1 MTFVLIPGAGCTPWH
16 WRPLT
21 AELTRRGHDV
31 VPVTIPWQDP
41 EAGLTQYVD
50 AVVEAVGDRTDL
62 TVVGHSLGGIT
73 APLVCER
80 LPVRLLVFLAG
91 MTPRPGE
98 TVGDWWTNTG
108 YVDPGPGDTFFH
120 DLPTELAA
128 EGRRQLVEVSGGGM
142 ADPWPLERFPAVPTR
157 AVIGREDRFFPA
169 EFLRRVTLER
179 LGLVADEMPGAHFPM
194 LGHPVLLADLLESYL
209 RAEPTGP

>member
-31 VPVTIPWQDP
+31 VPVEIPWQDP

-50 AVVEAVGDRTDL
+50 AVVE
-62 TVVGHSLGGIT
+62 
-73 APLVCER
+73 
-80 LPVRLLVFLAG
+80 
-91 MTPRPGE
+91 
-98 TVGDWWTNTG
+98 
-108 YVDPGPGDTFFH
+108 
-120 DLPTELAA
+120 
-128 EGRRQLVEVSGGGM
+128 VSGGGM
-142 ADPWPLERFPAVPTR
+142 AEPWPLERFPAVPTW

-169 EFLRRVTLER
+169 DFLRRMTVER
-179 LGLVADEMPGAHFPM
+179 LGLVAEEMPGAHFPM
-194 LGHPVLLADLLESYL
+194 LGHPVELADRLENYL